1 MADIQRARM
10 PAEWE
15 PHRGTLMEW
24 PVSAALVYPENYARV
39 CADYGKIAGA
49 IREFEPVLMIV
60 NPEELPVARAYCG
73 SRVEYL
79 VLPHN
84 DAWCRD
90 NGPTFVSA
98 PDGALEAI
106 DWQFNAW
113 GGKYVPWD
121 ADNAVAGR
129 VAQLLGVPA
138 AGSSLVLEGGSVH
151 VDGEGTLLTT
161 RQCLRNPNRN
171 PDWSEREI
179 EAELSRRLG
188 VSRFIWLERGLDGDE
203 TDGHVDNVACF
214 TEPGTV
220 VMQTC
225 DDQSD
230 PNCAV
235 ARENLAILRGSR
247 DAAGRVPQVAGIP
260 QPPARYYEG
269 KRLTLSY
276 LNFYLVNGGV
286 ILPVFG
292 GQAAAADRRAAGILR
307 ELFPGRRVVTVD
319 STWLVAEGG
328 NVHCVTQQIPLERVK
343 REDAR

>member
-1 MADIQRARM
+1 
-10 PAEWE
+10 
-15 PHRGTLMEW
+15 
-24 PVSAALVYPENYARV
+24 
-39 CADYGKIAGA
+39 
-49 IREFEPVLMIV
+49 
-60 NPEELPVARAYCG
+60 
-73 SRVEYL
+73 
-79 VLPHN
+79 
-84 DAWCRD
+84 
-90 NGPTFVSA
+90 
-98 PDGALEAI
+98 
-106 DWQFNAW
+106 
-113 GGKYVPWD
+113 
-121 ADNAVAGR
+121 
-129 VAQLLGVPA
+129 
-138 AGSSLVLEGGSVH
+138 
-151 VDGEGTLLTT
+151 
-161 RQCLRNPNRN
+161 
-171 PDWSEREI
+171 
-179 EAELSRRLG
+179 
-188 VSRFIWLERGLDGDE
+188 
-203 TDGHVDNVACF
+203 
-214 TEPGTV
+214 
-220 VMQTC
+220 MQTC